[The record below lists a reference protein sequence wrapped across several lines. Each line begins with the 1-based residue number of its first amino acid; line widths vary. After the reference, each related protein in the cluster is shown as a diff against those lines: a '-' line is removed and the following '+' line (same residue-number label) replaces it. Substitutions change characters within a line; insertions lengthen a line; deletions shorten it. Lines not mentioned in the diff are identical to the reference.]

1 MSYNETR
8 TYMPTIKTVVV
19 GDGCVGKTC
28 LLVSYC
34 DNCFPEEHV
43 PTVFDNKSTVVL
55 FDGKPVN
62 LNIWDTAGQED
73 YARLRPLSYPSSDAF
88 LVVFSI
94 TSRNSFNNVTAKW
107 LPELAHHAPGVPFVL
122 VGTKKDLRDD
132 PASLAHCEKMGKPM
146 VTKEEAEKMAKKLG
160 AYGYVECSALYMEGI
175 TDVFDTALRAAKK
188 GSVPKKRNKCTF
200 L

>member
-1 MSYNETR
+1 MSYESRN
-8 TYMPTIKTVVV
+8 YIDTIKTVVV

-34 DNCFPEEHV
+34 ENSFPEEHV
-43 PTVFDNKSTVVL
+43 PTVFDNRSCTVL

-73 YARLRPLSYPSSDAF
+73 YARLRPLSYPSTDAF

-94 TSRNSFNNVTAKW
+94 TSRNSFNNIKAKW
-107 LPELAHHAPGVPFVL
+107 LPEIAHHAPGIPWIL
-122 VGTKKDLRDD
+122 VGTKKDLRTD
-132 PASLAHCEKMGKPM
+132 PATLAHCEKIGKPM
-146 VTKEEAEKMAKKLG
+146 VTTEEAETHAKKLG
-160 AYGYVECSALYMEGI
+160 AYGYVECSALYMDGI
-175 TDVFDTALRAAKK
+175 TDVFDTALRAAKRGK
-188 GSVPKKRNKCTF
+188 VVKKPKKCTF